1 MLVYIRQDDHRA
13 LKCPR
18 EPSGTCGHTSLLLSW
33 KATLCTLTKGLGFI
47 KERMPV
53 PNENYYY
60 NTLQTILLHAP
71 LVEKWRRYSH
81 LRFAFETHRNYVTCC
96 KSHTDLITFT
106 EMKKVTP
113 LNKTIITKIILMSV
127 SSFSELDMSF
137 SSVSQNCWKLWNVTY
152 IWINSVLV
160 ILLPRTKGTGN
171 EPTGNNLCF
180 HEIDKNEPYN
190 WCYHLMCLRK
200 DTKTQFETTFWGR
213 KSHI

>member
-96 KSHTDLITFT
+96 ESHTDLITFT

-127 SSFSELDMSF
+127 SSFSELDMSL
-137 SSVSQNCWKLWNVTY
+137 SILQEWAMDKEAWRAAVHGVTKSRTWLSNWTENKGGD
-152 IWINSVLV
+152 ISC
-160 ILLPRTKGTGN
+160 PRK
-171 EPTGNNLCF
+171 
-180 HEIDKNEPYN
+180 
-190 WCYHLMCLRK
+190 
-200 DTKTQFETTFWGR
+200 
-213 KSHI
+213 